1 METAAKSLTDRSHGP
16 ITPHAPPQFHKRA
29 ATVSLPRVS
38 DCTALSLLAQ
48 AVAQS
53 PDGLTES
60 VVREG
65 SKMPKV
71 VL

>member
-1 METAAKSLTDRSHGP
+1 M
-16 ITPHAPPQFHKRA
+16 
-29 ATVSLPRVS
+29 SLPRVS

-60 VVREG
+60 VVRVG

-71 VL
+71 VH